1 MRVGAGRE
9 TIDLQESWHGLER
22 AGFDCGVGFS
32 WRFRWIRRECVRKAC
47 AQAAEGAPR
56 EEERQPVRLPGG
68 KEEQKPLCL
77 PGQKADEALVVSK
90 G

>member
-32 WRFRWIRRECVRKAC
+32 WRFRWIRRECVRKAY
-47 AQAAEGAPR
+47 ASPYAYLGAKKNKSPYAY
-56 EEERQPVRLPGG
+56 LG
-68 KEEQKPLCL
+68 KKPT
-77 PGQKADEALVVSK
+77 KHWW
-90 G
+90 